1 MNVEDR
7 LLAMDLLHRYG
18 HCYDQGDI
26 DAMAACFTED
36 ATFTINGSVG
46 AMPTA
51 IEGREAIR
59 TAMGDRRAATA
70 HAQRRHIITNVVLDP
85 VDGDPDRIRAA
96 SYLLVGST
104 EDGTLHLPSTGRY
117 TDVLSRAGDGWLIAE
132 RVLTLD
138 STIG

>member
-7 LLAMDLLHRYG
+7 LLAIDLLHRYG
-18 HCYDQGDI
+18 HCYDQGEL
-26 DAMAACFTED
+26 DAMADCFTED

-46 AMPTA
+46 SMPTA
-51 IEGREAIR
+51 LEGRPAIR
-59 TAMGDRRAATA
+59 KAMGERRAATA
-70 HAQRRHIITNVVLDP
+70 HAQRRHLISNVILDEVP
-85 VDGDPDRIRAA
+85 GDPDRIHAA

-117 TDVLSRAGDGWLIAE
+117 TDVLVRSGDGWLIAE